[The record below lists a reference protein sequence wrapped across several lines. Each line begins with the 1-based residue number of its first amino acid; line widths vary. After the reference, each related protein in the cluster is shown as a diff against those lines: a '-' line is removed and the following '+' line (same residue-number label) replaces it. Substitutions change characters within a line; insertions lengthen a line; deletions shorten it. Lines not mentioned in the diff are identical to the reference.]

1 MLVGKEKQ
9 TQKCLLDQILIDWLI
24 DWLIYKGPKYLY
36 FQINDILFNF
46 LLKESWKNALQF
58 TSKF

>member
-9 TQKCLLDQILIDWLI
+9 TKKCLLDQILIDWLI

>member
-9 TQKCLLDQILIDWLI
+9 TKKCLFDQILI